1 MRDNR
6 ATNNRSIAAKILHL
20 TAAMTIGLIVMPA
33 SQLDANIYSWRDAN
47 GVKHYSNVPP
57 PPHRNTVINVNR
69 EILYDKDADEE
80 RWDLDQKD
88 WEALKEDLQKAEQK
102 KIEENYGGQTNKDTI
117 GLAEKIQQEKF
128 RLELEISRLEKQP
141 AGSFARNLDGKRA
154 AIAFYQSRLK
164 ALETDPQRYFNTP

>member
-1 MRDNR
+1 MRDTR
-6 ATNNRSIAAKILHL
+6 ANDNRSIAAKIIHL
-20 TAAMTIGLIVMPA
+20 TAAMTIGLIVMIA
-33 SQLDANIYSWRDAN
+33 SPLDANIYSWRDAN

-57 PPHRNTVINVNR
+57 PPDKNRVVNVNR

-88 WEALKEDLQKAEQK
+88 WEALKEDLQEAERQ
-102 KIEENYGGQTNKDTI
+102 KIEESYGSQNNQAAI

-164 ALETDPQRYFNTP
+164 ELESDPQRYFNIP